1 MTTHTPAQISAAWA
15 VLDAIDDLVR
25 VQLASRGLSGLA
37 AKANLAE
44 HCSVLSVYDQATCTL
59 RNVVGG
65 EEIDDCD
72 TAGLAELCERLI
84 EAGER

>member
-1 MTTHTPAQISAAWA
+1 M
-15 VLDAIDDLVR
+15 LDAIDDLVR
-25 VQLASRGLSGLA
+25 VQLASRGLSGPA

-44 HCSVLSVYDQATCTL
+44 HCSVLSVYDRAASQL

-65 EEIDDCD
+65 DEVDDCD

-84 EAGER
+84 AAGGR